1 MTFDFNLFVAHL
13 SSILS
18 RDILNF
24 ILSIIQIKK
33 SMQWSNNNG
42 LINPIKLGHAKF
54 ESWPLHFFL
63 FIYILKKKLNWY
75 KWGTN

>member
-33 SMQWSNNNG
+33 SMERSNNNG
-42 LINPIKLGHAKF
+42 SINPIKLGHAKF
-54 ESWPLHFFL
+54 ESWPLHFCF
-63 FIYILKKKLNWY
+63 FIYIYIN
-75 KWGTN
+75 